1 MSQPWWHP
9 AAHARRR
16 PYLLARNRM
25 TAALRGRF
33 GELGFTEVET
43 AALQVSPGL
52 EPHLQAFATEL
63 RTADG
68 GRHRRYLHTS
78 PEFAC
83 KKLLAAGEGRI
94 FTFAR
99 VWRNDER
106 SARHHPEFT
115 LLEWYRAPGGYREL
129 IADCQTLLRGVASAL
144 GIAAFRHGEV
154 ACDPFAAWQEIT
166 VAEACARFAG
176 IDLLA
181 SLADPQAPDRG
192 VLAAAAIGAGLRV
205 AADDSWADIFTKIMV
220 GRVEPRLGLRV
231 PTVLLDYP
239 LPEAALARRKPEDP
253 RLAERLELYVA
264 GLELANGFGELTD
277 PVEQRA
283 RFVADQAV
291 KERLYGER
299 YPLDEELLQALGLI
313 GEAAGIALGID
324 RLAMLATGAARI
336 EDVLWAPVDLPEG

>member
-25 TAALRGRF
+25 TAALRGLF

-144 GIAAFRHGEV
+144 GIAAFRHGEAV
-154 ACDPFAAWQEIT
+154 CDPFAAWHEIT
-166 VAEACARFAG
+166 TQNG
-176 IDLLA
+176 IEK
-181 SLADPQAPDRG
+181 
-192 VLAAAAIGAGLRV
+192 VV
-205 AADDSWADIFTKIMV
+205 
-220 GRVEPRLGLRV
+220 PRW
-231 PTVLLDYP
+231 PC
-239 LPEAALARRKPEDP
+239 E
-253 RLAERLELYVA
+253 
-264 GLELANGFGELTD
+264 
-277 PVEQRA
+277 
-283 RFVADQAV
+283 
-291 KERLYGER
+291 
-299 YPLDEELLQALGLI
+299 
-313 GEAAGIALGID
+313 
-324 RLAMLATGAARI
+324 
-336 EDVLWAPVDLPEG
+336 